1 MDYESYFGLKEKP
14 FSVSPDE
21 RFYYDS
27 PQHSK
32 TILKLLH
39 TAEESLGLGIL
50 VGDIG
55 AGKTTI
61 SRRML
66 DILSSKDDFEV
77 ALLVIIHSEITPE
90 WFLKKIAFQLG
101 IEEDLENEN
110 KVALITMIYKQL
122 TKIYEEGK
130 KTVVMIDEANMLK
143 NKDIFEEMRGLLNI
157 EMEGK
162 HLITFIL
169 FGLAELDEN
178 IKLDEPLHQRIVI
191 RCKLEPLDIKS
202 TMAYINH
209 RLRVAG
215 RDDDTLF
222 EKSAI
227 DEIYQYSKGKP
238 RIINIICE
246 NALLEGFL
254 RKRSTISKDII
265 ASVAQDLG
273 LE

>member
-1 MDYESYFGLKEKP
+1 MDYESFFGLKEKP
-14 FSVSPDE
+14 FSTSPDE

-32 TILKLLH
+32 AILKLLH

-66 DILSSKDDFEV
+66 DILSSKDNFEV
-77 ALLVIIHSEITPE
+77 ALLVIIHSEITSE

-101 IEEDLENEN
+101 IEKDSDN
-110 KVALITMIYKQL
+110 KVSLITMIYKQL
-122 TKIYEEGK
+122 TQIYDNNK

-157 EMEGK
+157 EIEGK

-169 FGLAELDEN
+169 FGLTELEEN
-178 IKLDEPLHQRIVI
+178 LKLDEPLHQRIAI
-191 RCKLEPLDIKS
+191 HCKLEPLDLKS
-202 TMAYINH
+202 TVAYINH
-209 RLRVAG
+209 RLAVAG
-215 RDDDTLF
+215 KDDPLF
-222 EKSAI
+222 EKEAL
-227 DEIYQYSKGKP
+227 EGIYEYSKGKP
-238 RIINIICE
+238 RLINIICE

-254 RKRSTISKDII
+254 TKKSIINEDII
-265 ASVAQDLG
+265 ESVVQDLG
-273 LE
+273 LK